1 MTSSGIFLSEV
12 QLDQDIRRLENGL
25 DHNLLEFTQLSTG
38 QKQRLAIARAL
49 LRKPK
54 LLLLDEATANL
65 DQVTEKNF
73 INVLAPKLDSIT
85 SIIISHKSSFD
96 EFAKRGTLLDLGQPH
111 S

>member
-1 MTSSGIFLSEV
+1 MEY
-12 QLDQDIRRLENGL
+12 
-25 DHNLLEFTQLSTG
+25 TQLSTG

-73 INVLAPKLDSIT
+73 INVLSPKLKDMT
-85 SIIISHKSSFD
+85 AVIISHKPSFD
-96 EFAKRGTLLDLGQPH
+96 GLEGVTLNFDSQVAQ
-111 S
+111 